1 MGMISLVSFITTFLF
16 FCFFIMGEKEKFAN
30 TVLRYGGLW
39 QRLVL
44 ASFYVPLAI
53 WCITK

>member
-1 MGMISLVSFITTFLF
+1 
-16 FCFFIMGEKEKFAN
+16 MGEKEKFAN

-44 ASFYVPLAI
+44 ASCYVPLAI
-53 WCITK
+53 LCITK